1 MAAARRED
9 YLSRWQEPFHSYQ
22 EILSVPHAAM
32 SPNRVAVV
40 TGGASG
46 IGLAAAMRFARLG
59 MKVCIADIGTNRL
72 AEAEARISSVASGGA
87 ADVMAITADVS
98 RIEDVSVLEQAVRE
112 RFGGADILMN
122 NAGVQPGSEMF
133 GPLQNWQR
141 VLGVNLW
148 GVIHGSQV
156 FAPRMIARGRP
167 GLIINTGSK
176 QGITTPPG
184 DPAYNVSKAGVK
196 AFTESLQHE
205 LRNAANGRIS
215 AHLLIPGFVFT
226 GLTAKGRSE
235 KPAAAWTAEQT
246 VDFMIERIDAGDFYI
261 LCPDNDVPRK
271 LDERRILWSAG
282 DIVDNRPALSR
293 WHPDYAEAF
302 AAFVKNA

>member
-1 MAAARRED
+1 M
-9 YLSRWQEPFHSYQ
+9 SRNH
-22 EILSVPHAAM
+22 
-32 SPNRVAVV
+32 VAVI

-46 IGLAAAMRFARLG
+46 IGLAAAMKFARLG
-59 MKVCIADIGTNRL
+59 MKVCIADLGTNRL
-72 AEAEARISSVASGGA
+72 AEAEAKISSVAPGGA
-87 ADVMAITADVS
+87 ANVMVMPADVS
-98 RIEDVSVLEQAVRE
+98 RNEDVSVLELAVLE
-112 RFGGADILMN
+112 RFGGTDILMN
-122 NAGVQPGSEMF
+122 NAGIQPGSQMF

-141 VLGVNLW
+141 ILGVNLW

-184 DPAYNVSKAGVK
+184 DPAYNVSKAGIK
-196 AFTESLQHE
+196 AFTEALQHE
-205 LRNAANGRIS
+205 LRNAAQGRIS

-271 LDERRILWSAG
+271 LDERRILWAAG

-302 AAFVKNA
+302 AAFVKKS

>member
-1 MAAARRED
+1 
-9 YLSRWQEPFHSYQ
+9 
-22 EILSVPHAAM
+22 VPHAAM
-32 SPNRVAVV
+32 SPNNVAVI

-46 IGLAAAMRFARLG
+46 IGLAAAMRFATLG
-59 MKVCIADIGTNRL
+59 MRVCIADLGTNRL
-72 AEAEARISSVASGGA
+72 AEAETRIATAAPRGA
-87 ADVMAITADVS
+87 VDVMAMTADVS

-112 RFGGADILMN
+112 RFGGTDILMN
-122 NAGVQPGSEMF
+122 NAGIQPGSQMF
-133 GPLQNWQR
+133 NPLQNWQR
-141 VLGVNLW
+141 ILGVNLW

-156 FAPRMIARGRP
+156 FAPRMIGRGRP

-196 AFTESLQHE
+196 SFTEALQHE
-205 LRNAANGRIS
+205 LRNTAGGRIS

-226 GLTAKGRSE
+226 GLTAKGRSQ
-235 KPAAAWTAEQT
+235 KPAGAWTPEQT

-261 LCPDNDVPRK
+261 LCPDNDVPRR
-271 LDERRILWSAG
+271 LDERWILWAAG
-282 DIVDNRPALSR
+282 DIVENRPALSR

-302 AAFVKNA
+302 AAFVKQS